1 MLTSIYPF
9 GLIDTRLN
17 NTVETSQTAAE
28 QVELKEET
36 RSNTLKTSQIATE
49 QVKLGVT
56 EYPRVLL
63 EDQEEIDLV
72 RKNQEEIDLQ
82 SKDQAW
88 ADSKKNSIPSGI
100 ELDEEG
106 IIGKGNDVNQS
117 MSPKIPL
124 NNAKELL
131 QATREHYNLLEYSL
145 VIQFI
150 IIGSISLLSCNDLI
164 TMFLGIEL
172 QSYGLYILSSIYR
185 NSESSTSA
193 GLTYFLLGGLSSC
206 IILLGQ
212 SFLYIN
218 SGLTNLDGLYLLQ
231 NIITSDKFILEF
243 FYSDLT
249 SEFITSQNYSY
260 LSFQNYALQLSFI
273 ILSVGF
279 LFKISAAPFHSWS
292 PGVYNSVPTV
302 TTTFIAILPKISIF
316 ILFFDLVYS
325 TWFCSDM
332 SQKEYSWTTI
342 LLLSSFLSLIIGSIL
357 GLSQNKIK
365 KLYAYSTISH
375 VGFLLLAL
383 GIHNIESIQAF
394 IFYLIQYSLSNFN
407 AFIILITIGYTY
419 AYYHKNT
426 KNDLTL
432 QSMADYKKELENLSP
447 VEYIDRLKGFF
458 YINPFLSLSLAITL
472 YSFIGIPPLVGF
484 FAKQMVLSS
493 ALDNGYIFISL
504 VAILTSVISAVYY
517 LYIVKHMFFEK
528 SVYKLSNSFTN
539 YFDNSK
545 TNNSNTQIGVSSSL
559 SMLISLLTLIILS
572 FIFIYN
578 ELYNLISIIS
588 IFISY

>member
-1 MLTSIYPF
+1 
-9 GLIDTRLN
+9 
-17 NTVETSQTAAE
+17 
-28 QVELKEET
+28 
-36 RSNTLKTSQIATE
+36 
-49 QVKLGVT
+49 
-56 EYPRVLL
+56 
-63 EDQEEIDLV
+63 
-72 RKNQEEIDLQ
+72 
-82 SKDQAW
+82 
-88 ADSKKNSIPSGI
+88 
-100 ELDEEG
+100 
-106 IIGKGNDVNQS
+106 
-117 MSPKIPL
+117 
-124 NNAKELL
+124 
-131 QATREHYNLLEYSL
+131 
-145 VIQFI
+145 
-150 IIGSISLLSCNDLI
+150 
-164 TMFLGIEL
+164 
-172 QSYGLYILSSIYR
+172 
-185 NSESSTSA
+185 
-193 GLTYFLLGGLSSC
+193 
-206 IILLGQ
+206 
-212 SFLYIN
+212 
-218 SGLTNLDGLYLLQ
+218 
-231 NIITSDKFILEF
+231 
-243 FYSDLT
+243 
-249 SEFITSQNYSY
+249 
-260 LSFQNYALQLSFI
+260 
-273 ILSVGF
+273 
-279 LFKISAAPFHSWS
+279 
-292 PGVYNSVPTV
+292 
-302 TTTFIAILPKISIF
+302 
-316 ILFFDLVYS
+316 
-325 TWFCSDM
+325 
-332 SQKEYSWTTI
+332 
-342 LLLSSFLSLIIGSIL
+342 
-357 GLSQNKIK
+357 
-365 KLYAYSTISH
+365 